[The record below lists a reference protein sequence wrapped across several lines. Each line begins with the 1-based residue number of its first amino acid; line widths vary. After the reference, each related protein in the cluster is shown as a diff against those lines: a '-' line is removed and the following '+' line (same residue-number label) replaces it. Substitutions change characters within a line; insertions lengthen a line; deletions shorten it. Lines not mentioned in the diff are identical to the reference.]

1 MEVLKQAYDKA
12 KDSAVL
18 FNKIAHGKNVKEYSN
33 QEKSL
38 RKYRQNYYEKIPI
51 PYSLHST

>member
-18 FNKIAHGKNVKEYSN
+18 FNKIAHGKSVKEYSN
-33 QEKSL
+33 KETFEGTTLRASL
-38 RKYRQNYYEKIPI
+38 TKVF
-51 PYSLHST
+51 